1 MSIASSHDG
10 TNDQISLEGQQRE
23 NQSEAGLLRDVYGS
37 DIPARLIQECV
48 FR

>member
-23 NQSEAGLLRDVYGS
+23 SQSEAGLLRDVCGS
-37 DIPARLIQECV
+37 DIPALLIQECV